1 MKAKRNRYFNG
12 NANIIR
18 LEILLMR
25 KKLMRFKFVYAHK
38 YVKITEKITI
48 SRLNAKERRK
58 DRVDVIKIEKFSPT
72 TDLLSTNKIFSH
84 SFTQIEQLK

>member
-25 KKLMRFKFVYAHK
+25 KKLTRFKFVYAHK
-38 YVKITEKITI
+38 YVKITEKNNFAIK
-48 SRLNAKERRK
+48 SERK
-58 DRVDVIKIEKFSPT
+58 TKIVSM
-72 TDLLSTNKIFSH
+72 
-84 SFTQIEQLK
+84 